1 MIPYGRQTIE
11 DDDVASVASAL
22 RGDWLTQGPT
32 VAEFEKALADYC
44 GVKHAVV
51 VANGTA
57 ALQAAYFAAGLKT
70 GDEIVTT
77 TLTFAAT
84 ASAAVWMGA
93 KPVFADIDD
102 ATGNL
107 DPRAAEAAITAK
119 TRALVPMDFSG
130 RPADMDAF
138 RVLAKKKGLLLIS
151 DACHSLGASL
161 GGRKAGAL
169 ADLSC
174 FSFHPVKSITTG
186 EGGAVLT
193 DDDKLAKRLIQ
204 FRQHGVTKRYPD
216 WRYEIGELAQNFR
229 LTDFQCALGLSQ
241 LRKLDRFVA
250 RRAEIAAA
258 YQKDLAGVDGLRLP
272 PPAAPGACA
281 WHLFPVRVPAAARTA
296 VFADLR
302 AAGIGVQVHYVPV
315 HRHPLY
321 ERLGYPR
328 ALCPKAERFSDEE
341 ISLPIFPTLSEAE
354 RAAVVAALKRSV
366 AAHVPSAAR
375 S

>member
-11 DDDVASVASAL
+11 DDDVASVAAAL
-22 RGDWLTQGPT
+22 HTEWLTQGPK

-44 GVKHAVV
+44 GVKHAVT

-57 ALQAAYFAAGLKT
+57 ALQAAYFAAGLKP

-84 ASAAVWMGA
+84 ASAAIWMGA
-93 KPVFADIDD
+93 KPIFADIDD

-107 DPRAAEAAITAK
+107 DPRAAEAALTPK
-119 TRALVPMDFSG
+119 TRAVVPVDFAG
-130 RPADMDAF
+130 RPADMFAF
-138 RVLAKKKGLLLIS
+138 RDLAKRKRLLLIS

-169 ADLSC
+169 ADMSC

-193 DDDKLAKRLIQ
+193 DDDALAKRLIL

-250 RRAEIAAA
+250 RRAEIAAD

-272 PPAAPGACA
+272 LPAALGACA
-281 WHLFPVRVPAAARTA
+281 WHLYPVRVPAPVRAA

-321 ERLGYPR
+321 KRLGYPS
-328 ALCPKAERFSDEE
+328 ALCPKAELFSNEE
-341 ISLPIFPTLSEAE
+341 ISLPIFPTLTETD
-354 RAAVVAALKRSV
+354 RAAVISALKKSV
-366 AAHVPSAAR
+366 AARAGAAAR